1 MVATFVGV
9 LMGAFDNTV
18 ELGLIGKG
26 IGRSSAP
33 RLHKLAGQ
41 LCGFSVRYRLFDLAE
56 TDLTFS
62 QQLAQCRSLGLVAV
76 NVTHPFKEYAA
87 SIYPVPDRAM
97 QRVGS
102 VNTLSFHKQQAFNTD
117 YSGFIRAFQQNL
129 LDVPLNRVLQVG
141 AGGVG
146 RAVAFA
152 LGRLYAGVHIDLVD
166 SDLNKAQTLA
176 SQLAA
181 AGIACE
187 AHPPEML
194 SALPPSDGVINCTP
208 LGMAQYP
215 GSAVPLALLDK
226 QTWAFD
232 AVYTPLETTFLQAA
246 RAAGLVILSGYEL
259 FFYQG
264 VDAFK
269 HFTGY
274 DVDETALRR
283 ALSQ

>member
-1 MVATFVGV
+1 MQTY
-9 LMGAFDNTV
+9 

-33 RLHKLAGQ
+33 RLHELAGR
-41 LCGFSVRYRLFDLAE
+41 LCGLVVRYRLFDLAE
-56 TDLTFS
+56 SNITFTEQL
-62 QQLAQCRSLGLVAV
+62 QQCQSLGLVGV
-76 NVTHPFKEYAA
+76 NVTHPFKEHAA
-87 SIYPVPDRAM
+87 TVYPVPDGAM

-102 VNTLSFHKQQAFNTD
+102 VNTLCFHSQQAFNTD
-117 YSGFIRAFQQNL
+117 YSGFMQAMQNNL
-129 LDVPLNRVLQVG
+129 PDVPLHRVLQVG

-152 LGRLYAGVHIDLVD
+152 LGRLQADIHIDLVD
-166 SDLNKAQTLA
+166 SDTNKAQTLA
-176 SQLAA
+176 AQLAD
-181 AGIACE
+181 AGIACQ
-187 AHPPEML
+187 AHAPDVM
-194 SALPPSDGVINCTP
+194 STLPVSDGVINCTP

-215 GSAVPLALLDK
+215 GSALPVDLLGQ

-246 RAAGLVILSGYEL
+246 KAAGLVVLSGYEL

-264 VDAFK
+264 IDAFK
-269 HFTGY
+269 HFTGF

-283 ALSQ
+283 ALAQ

>member
-1 MVATFVGV
+1 
-9 LMGAFDNTV
+9 
-18 ELGLIGKG
+18 
-26 IGRSSAP
+26 
-33 RLHKLAGQ
+33 
-41 LCGFSVRYRLFDLAE
+41 LFDLAE
-56 TDLTFS
+56 NHLSFS
-62 QQLAQCRSLGLVAV
+62 EQLQQCQSLGLVAV
-76 NVTHPFKEYAA
+76 NVTHPFKEHAA
-87 SIYPVPDRAM
+87 TVYPVLDSAM

-117 YSGFIRAFQQNL
+117 YSGFVRAFQKNL
-129 LDVPLNRVLQVG
+129 PDAPLDRVLQVG

-152 LGRLYAGVHIDLVD
+152 LGRLHAGVHIDLVD
-166 SDLNKAQTLA
+166 SDLNKAQRLA
-176 SQLAA
+176 SQLAD

-187 AHPPEML
+187 AHPPERMP
-194 SALPPSDGVINCTP
+194 ALPLSDGVINCTP
-208 LGMAQYP
+208 LGMVQYP
-215 GSAVPLALLDK
+215 GSAIPLDLLSK

-246 RAAGLVILSGYEL
+246 KAAGLIVLSGYEL